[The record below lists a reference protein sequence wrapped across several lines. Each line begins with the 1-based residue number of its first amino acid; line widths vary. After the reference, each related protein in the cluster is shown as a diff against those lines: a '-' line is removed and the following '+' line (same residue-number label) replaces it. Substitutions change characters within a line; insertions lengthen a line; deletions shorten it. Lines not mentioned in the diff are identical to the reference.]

1 MRLKRIVA
9 AVATGACLGAGTLA
23 VAAPPA
29 SADIAVCEF
38 MQYGATL
45 GCARVPGPTP
55 PNGGVAVGAG
65 NEVVP
70 TAPGTT
76 PDTSSTY
83 VCVYQANQGP
93 TCQSQTLGVPVIV
106 SVAAGVI

>member
-1 MRLKRIVA
+1 
-9 AVATGACLGAGTLA
+9 
-23 VAAPPA
+23 
-29 SADIAVCEF
+29 
-38 MQYGATL
+38 
-45 GCARVPGPTP
+45 
-55 PNGGVAVGAG
+55 VGAG